1 MFNLLALIAWCWVTP
16 TRAQETTDQ
25 IVLSELTYDD
35 VAEAYRFTV
44 SLEGSR
50 IYTAYNMDIFLPEG
64 ISVVFEN
71 NKYKVSMLK
80 TTKAVYPYSTSEE
93 WDDDSGDYKEVKT
106 YSHTLSA
113 SMPTERQL
121 RVACSS
127 QANDDF
133 TKTSG
138 DLFRVYVTVDA
149 STLNLFSPKPLVKV
163 SGIAL
168 AQADATQQT
177 PADFSCRPFSTGI
190 PTERELPINI
200 SASNQVGT
208 LILPFDAALP
218 EGVKAYT
225 CNGAD
230 GEQTLTLEA
239 ATSFEAC
246 KPYIVY
252 AASGYSGIISGTV
265 DLSTTYPDEDIYT
278 EGYLTGVLSTTV
290 VNTGYILQNQGEG
303 PTFYAAEGS
312 NFMLSAG
319 RCYLTPSS
327 PLSAKAL
334 HLSFE
339 EADGIDG
346 VQTTTTPD
354 VYHDLSGRRVIQ
366 PTKGIYIQDRK
377 KVLVK

>member
-25 IVLSELTYDD
+25 IVLSDLTYDD
-35 VAEAYRFTV
+35 DVEAYYFIV

-50 IYTAYNMDIFLPEG
+50 IYTAYNMDINLPEG
-64 ISVVFEN
+64 INVCYDEEEDEKSYWVLSTEDEDFYPFT
-71 NKYKVSMLK
+71 KKAGKK
-80 TTKAVYPYSTSEE
+80 TFKHQVAS
-93 WDDDSGDYKEVKT
+93 
-106 YSHTLSA
+106 
-113 SMPTERQL
+113 SMPTARQL
-121 RVACSS
+121 RVSCISTELAE
-127 QANDDF
+127 F
-133 TKTSG
+133 TATSG
-138 DLFRVYVTVDA
+138 TLFYVYVTLDP
-149 STLNLFSPKPLVKV
+149 TKFTYCPKPLVKV

-218 EGVKAYT
+218 DGIKAYT

-230 GEQTLTLEA
+230 GEQTLMLEA

-252 AASGYSGIISGTV
+252 AASGYNGNISGTV
-265 DLSTTYPDEDIYT
+265 DFSATYPNEDIYT

-319 RCYLTPSS
+319 RCYLTPSN

-334 HLSFE
+334 YLSFE
-339 EADGIDG
+339 ETDGIDG
-346 VQTTTTPD
+346 IQTATTPD
-354 VYHDLSGRRVIQ
+354 VYHDLSGRRVTH
-366 PTKGIYIQDRK
+366 PTQGLYIRGNEKIYIK
-377 KVLVK
+377 

>member
-25 IVLSELTYDD
+25 IVLSDLTYDD
-35 VAEAYRFTV
+35 DVEAYRFIV

-50 IYTAYNMDIFLPEG
+50 IYTAYNMDINLPEG
-64 ISVVFEN
+64 INVCYEEEEDEKSYWVLSTEDKDFYPFT
-71 NKYKVSMLK
+71 NKAGKK
-80 TTKAVYPYSTSEE
+80 TFKHQVAS
-93 WDDDSGDYKEVKT
+93 
-106 YSHTLSA
+106 
-113 SMPTERQL
+113 SMPTARQL
-121 RVACSS
+121 RVSCISTELAE
-127 QANDDF
+127 F
-133 TKTSG
+133 TATSG
-138 DLFRVYVTVDA
+138 TLFYVYVTLDP
-149 STLNLFSPKPLVKV
+149 TKFTYCPKPLVKV

-190 PTERELPINI
+190 PTSRELPINI

-218 EGVKAYT
+218 DGIKAYT

-265 DLSTTYPDEDIYT
+265 DLSATYPDEDIYT
-278 EGYLTGVLSTTV
+278 EGYLTGVLSTTM
-290 VNTGYILQNQGEG
+290 VNTGYILQNQGDG

-327 PLSAKAL
+327 PLSAKTL
-334 HLSFE
+334 FLSFE

-346 VQTTTTPD
+346 VQTTTTLD
-354 VYHDLSGRRVIQ
+354 VYHDLSGRRVTH
-366 PTKGIYIQDRK
+366 PTQGLYIRGNEKIYIK
-377 KVLVK
+377 